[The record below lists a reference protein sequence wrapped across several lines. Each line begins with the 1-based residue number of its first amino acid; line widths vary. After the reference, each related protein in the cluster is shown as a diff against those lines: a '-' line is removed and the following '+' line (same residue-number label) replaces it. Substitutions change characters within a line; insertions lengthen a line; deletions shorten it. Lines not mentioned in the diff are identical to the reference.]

1 MKRRTRDQQRALHAY
16 QCVERVP
23 EAARADYGTRVSSLG
38 ATVLRNGLAA
48 ALAFLER
55 EQEKPAVAL
64 LLSDL
69 ASAGLPGLSLVQG
82 PKLPGKVRELE
93 LRGYMLATR
102 EVLQL
107 AVWFQRAVQATFVKK
122 KEGSHVAGGRR

>member
-1 MKRRTRDQQRALHAY
+1 MKRLTRDQQRALHAY

-23 EAARADYGTRVSSLG
+23 DTERNDYKTRVGDLG
-38 ATVLRNGLAA
+38 STVLRNGLAA

-55 EQEKPAVAL
+55 EHEKKAVAR

-69 ASAGLPGLSLVQG
+69 ASAKLPGLSEAKG
-82 PKLPGKVRELE
+82 PDLPKRVRDLE

-102 EVLQL
+102 EMLHL
-107 AVWFQRAVQATFVKK
+107 AVWFQRAVQATFTTK
-122 KEGSHVAGGRR
+122 KEGHHVAGAAR

>member
-1 MKRRTRDQQRALHAY
+1 MKRLTRDQQRARHAY

-23 EAARADYGTRVSSLG
+23 EAERADYGTRVSSLG
-38 ATVLRNGLAA
+38 GTVLRNGLAA

-55 EQEKPAVAL
+55 EKEKKAVERL
-64 LLSDL
+64 LGDL
-69 ASAGLPGLSLVQG
+69 ATAGIPGLPTMKGLE
-82 PKLPGKVRELE
+82 LPGKVRNLE

-107 AVWFQRAVQATFVKK
+107 VVWFQRAVQATFEKK
-122 KEGSHVAGGRR
+122 KEGGHVAGAGR

>member
-1 MKRRTRDQQRALHAY
+1 
-16 QCVERVP
+16 
-23 EAARADYGTRVSSLG
+23 
-38 ATVLRNGLAA
+38 
-48 ALAFLER
+48 
-55 EQEKPAVAL
+55 VAL
-64 LLSDL
+64 LLSGL